1 MLEQGVWTKWSNVIP
16 SSKLSIK
23 WFCDFIH
30 HCLQV
35 LLGRAVGNPFVSQ
48 PLLILVVFLIWGRTF
63 YSASLN
69 PMMFTWLSHGLTPW
83 TCPDSSGWH
92 AILQACQPFHSSW
105 CRLQIPL
112 MKTLNSIGLHT
123 DSRGKSLIIDIH
135 TDVESLTTT
144 VWIWQSN
151 QFLIHQICIS
161 SVWRAWC
168 CGGHPRPCRSPDKWH
183 LYLFPY
189 SLMTTLCNN
198 NSNKG
203 KNQTKNL
210 KKQLLRYSDQLPW
223 KGFSFRVKGCICQDI
238 WGLQRVES
246 HVQLKKKIWLCFW
259 KNCLKETLFGR
270 SSHLGDFSHGS
281 IVSYKCMLT
290 HKLYTEMET
299 VTAAWA
305 ESRSKT
311 VGWETF

>member
-63 YSASLN
+63 YLASLN

-105 CRLQIPL
+105 CPLQIPL
-112 MKTLNSIGLHT
+112 MKALNSIGLNT
-123 DSRGKSLIIDIH
+123 DSRWKSLIIDLH
-135 TDVESLTTT
+135 TDVESLTTS

-161 SVWRAWC
+161 PV
-168 CGGHPRPCRSPDKWH
+168 
-183 LYLFPY
+183 
-189 SLMTTLCNN
+189 
-198 NSNKG
+198 
-203 KNQTKNL
+203 
-210 KKQLLRYSDQLPW
+210 
-223 KGFSFRVKGCICQDI
+223 
-238 WGLQRVES
+238 
-246 HVQLKKKIWLCFW
+246 
-259 KNCLKETLFGR
+259 
-270 SSHLGDFSHGS
+270 
-281 IVSYKCMLT
+281 
-290 HKLYTEMET
+290 
-299 VTAAWA
+299 
-305 ESRSKT
+305 
-311 VGWETF
+311 